1 MGDHQR
7 TTLSSE
13 DIESLQAMA
22 ATVNDLNNYRAT
34 TESQLQAIMAAIQ
47 GLQVNPPNPPAPSPQ
62 ITNTPPVTTST
73 MTSHHR
79 EPKMNNPANFD
90 EKGQSFPISLPNFE

>member
-62 ITNTPPVTTST
+62 ITNTPPVTIPT

-79 EPKMNNPANFD
+79 EPKMNNPAHFD
-90 EKGQSFPISLPNFE
+90 GKRSELFDFLTQL